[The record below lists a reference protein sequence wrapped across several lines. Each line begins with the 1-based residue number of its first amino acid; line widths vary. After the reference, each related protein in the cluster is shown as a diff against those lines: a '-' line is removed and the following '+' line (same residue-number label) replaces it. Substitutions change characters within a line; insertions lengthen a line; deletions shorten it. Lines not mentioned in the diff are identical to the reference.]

1 MISAPQNSTLVL
13 TADKSARITDEPSGE
28 PETLWGKIN
37 PKTFGDRV
45 QFSKPS
51 DDDGAKKKRAPLHG
65 RRLGVPC
72 SGDFICHPMRKK
84 QPCIFYFQPLTWIIA
99 QARAKAGRGR
109 GGSATQKGAF

>member
-51 DDDGAKKKRAPLHG
+51 DDDGAKKKRAPHRG

-72 SGDFICHPMRKK
+72 SGDFMSSHAQKA
-84 QPCIFYFQPLTWIIA
+84 PLHILFP
-99 QARAKAGRGR
+99 
-109 GGSATQKGAF
+109 SP